1 MKVNAIIAEYNPFH
15 NGHKYLLDNAL
26 KNNKADYTIVLMS
39 GNFVQRGNPAI
50 LDKFDRTRMALS
62 CGADLVLELPI
73 CYSASSAEFFAT
85 GAVSLLDKLGVV
97 DTLCFGSECGD
108 IELLGRIARILACEP
123 EEFTSDLKENLALG
137 HSYPNARTSALIHYD
152 PELAESRMVLSSPNN
167 ILGIEY
173 IKAILRLGSTISP
186 YTTKR
191 LGADYHD
198 TRMGNTPTSASAI
211 RVALVSGQNIEFMRE
226 HMPAESYEILQERAK
241 KAPLIEP
248 NSFSEMLYY
257 KLLNEKKEG
266 YTKYFDVSPDLS
278 DRIVNHLDE
287 FRSFDDFCNVL
298 KSKEVTY
305 TRISRCLLH
314 ILLGLTDDVFDKCRA
329 LEYTPYARVLG
340 FRKDSSPLLTKIKM
354 KSSIPLITKL
364 ADACDI
370 LSEDAYAM
378 LENELRM
385 NDIYLSAAALKSN
398 SAIRND
404 FSTPLVIL

>member
-15 NGHKYLLDNAL
+15 NGHKYLLDHAAQT
-26 KNNKADYTIVLMS
+26 NKADYTIVLMS

-50 LDKFDRTRMALS
+50 IDKFDRTRMALT

-73 CYSASSAEFFAT
+73 CYAASSAEFFAT

-97 DTLCFGSECGD
+97 NTLCFGSECGD
-108 IELLGRIARILACEP
+108 IEVLTRIAHILASEP
-123 EEFTSDLKENLALG
+123 DEFTADLKENLSLG
-137 HSYPNARTSALIHYD
+137 HSYPNARTAALIHYD
-152 PELAESRMVLSSPNN
+152 PELADSRMVLSSPNN

-173 IKAILRLGSTISP
+173 IKAIKRLGSTIAP

-198 TRMGNTPTSASAI
+198 TRMGNTPTSATAI
-211 RVALVSGQNIEFMRE
+211 RVALSSGQDIDFMHNI
-226 HMPAESYEILQERAK
+226 MPQQAYEILKDSLSRTS
-241 KAPLIEP
+241 IMEP
-248 NSFSEMLYY
+248 DSFSEMLYY
-257 KLLNEKKEG
+257 KLISERKEG

-278 DRIVNHLDE
+278 DRIVNRLDE
-287 FRSFDDFCNVL
+287 FRSFEDFCNIL

-314 ILLGLTDDVFDKCRA
+314 ILLGLTDDVFDKCRK

-340 FRKDSSPLLTKIKM
+340 FRKDSAPLLTKIKM
-354 KSSIPLITKL
+354 KASIPLLTKI
-364 ADACDI
+364 ADADDI
-370 LSEDAYAM
+370 LSGEACAM

-385 NDIYLSAAALKSN
+385 NDIYLGAAALKSGA
-398 SAIRND
+398 AIKND
-404 FSTPLVIL
+404 YSTPLVII